1 MDATPMSS
9 ADRRRRELAESLKKQ
24 EVLRAAYWRDKDR
37 FLPQRLEWRARMVRH
52 LFHLLPGESI
62 LEVGSG
68 GSEWAQEIARCNGGH
83 NPICAATFGGVNGAG
98 RPPETAVGHIESV
111 TLDAFPGDLA
121 DRRFDFIV
129 GWNLLTEENCAS
141 FLQEAKRLL
150 HPGGQ
155 ILLFDWNP
163 WNPFYILRRT
173 FARLFSFLG
182 TGRSAGRPINRIDLF
197 TILSE
202 VGYVGIKILPYDFV
216 FPSTPR
222 FLLWPMQN
230 LSLIFENFPYFRN
243 FAGSLYLNAQKP
255 PLEGWVRP
263 GTDLTAHESFKNR
276 VSVVVPCH
284 NEEDNVS
291 ALVDN
296 LRACYGNYLHEV
308 ILVDDN
314 STDDTAAVVE
324 RLGRE
329 DPRIRLVR
337 RGLPNG
343 VGRALRDGF
352 AAVRGD
358 YVLMMDCDFQHILP
372 ELTGLF
378 DAVAEG
384 ADVAIGSR
392 FSRKSVLL
400 NYAFTKILANRGFHI
415 LANLALG
422 RHFRDATN
430 NLKLMRKDVLDAI
443 HIETDDFA
451 ANAETG
457 LQPILLGYDVRE
469 VPISW
474 INRSVDMGFSSFS
487 LLKTGPNYLRVLFR
501 LIWRK
506 WLGKEI
512 VPQTAGK

>member
-1 MDATPMSS
+1 MDGIPMNS
-9 ADRRRRELAESLKKQ
+9 AARRSRQLADSLQKQ
-24 EVLRAAYWRDKDR
+24 EALRAAYWKRKDR

-62 LEVGSG
+62 LEVGC
-68 GSEWAQEIARCNGGH
+68 GSLEWTQEISRSNGGR
-83 NPICAATFGGVNGAG
+83 NPICAATFNGAG
-98 RPPETAVGHIESV
+98 GASSTVPHIETV
-111 TLDAFPGDLA
+111 HLDAFPGELA
-121 DRRFDFIV
+121 GRRFDFIV
-129 GWNLLTEENCAS
+129 GWNLLTQENCAP
-141 FLQEAKRLL
+141 FLKEAKQLL
-150 HPGGQ
+150 NPGGQ

-163 WNPFYILRRT
+163 WNPYYVLRRGL
-173 FARLFSFLG
+173 ARLFPFL
-182 TGRSAGRPINRIDLF
+182 RKDDRAGRPINRIDLF

-216 FPSTPR
+216 FPLIPR

-255 PLEGWVRP
+255 PHEGWMRSR
-263 GTDLTAHESFKNR
+263 TDLTVHDGFKNR

-291 ALVDN
+291 ALVEN
-296 LRACYGNYLHEV
+296 LKACYGEYLREV

-314 STDDTAAVVE
+314 STDDTAKVVE
-324 RLGRE
+324 ALGRE
-329 DPRIRLVR
+329 DARIRLVKR
-337 RGLPNG
+337 SQPNG

-352 AAVRGD
+352 EAVRGD

-378 DAVAEG
+378 DAVAAG

-430 NLKLMRKDVLDAI
+430 NLKLMRKEVLDKI
-443 HIETDDFA
+443 RIESDDFA

-457 LQPILLGYDVRE
+457 LQPIILGYKVCE

-506 WLGKEI
+506 WFRKEI
-512 VPQTAGK
+512 VPQPAGK